1 MAIENVTIP
10 GGETE
15 LNDLVNGTEGADII
29 DGLEGDDTVLAGGG
43 DDEVNGGDGDDILF
57 GEEGDDTL
65 VGDRGADE
73 MIGGDGDDRM
83 IWNNGDGSDLMEGG
97 DGYDTAEVNG
107 SDSLGDTFRVRAG
120 EDGRVDFARTNFGN
134 FSLDIGSTEYLE
146 IFGGGG
152 DDFIQGGNG
161 LADLIKLKLYGGD
174 GNDTIRGGD
183 GNDLIRGG
191 ADDDELFGGKGDDT
205 LIGDGGADIMK
216 GNDGNDRMIWNN
228 GDGSDVMRGGADW
241 DTAEVNGSDSSG
253 DVFNIRA
260 GEDGRVDFARINFGN
275 FTLDIG
281 TTEVLEVNGGGGD
294 DVITGRVGLA
304 DLIKLELSG
313 GAGNDTI
320 RGGDGD
326 DYISGGDDDDDLS
339 GGQGDDVIV
348 GDRGADI
355 MKGNAGNDRM
365 IWNNGDGSDVME
377 GGNGWDT
384 AEVNGSDDAGD
395 AFRISAGEDGRV
407 DFERTNFGNFTL
419 DIGSTEVLEVNG
431 GGGNDFI
438 KGEAGLAGL
447 IDLKLSGGAGND
459 TLIGGDSDD
468 HLSGGDDADVLIGGV
483 GDDLLVGDRGND
495 IMEGGAG
502 NDRMIWN
509 NGDGSDIMEGG
520 AGWDTVEVNGS
531 DSLGD
536 VFEISLGADGRVDF
550 ARTNFGN
557 FTLDIGSSEVVEL
570 NGGGGDDVITA
581 QNGLRNVVELRLS
594 GGEGND
600 TITGGNGN
608 DWISGGAGN
617 DTMSG
622 RAGADVFVFTEGHDT
637 ITDFQQGVDMVA
649 LGMDLPADFDL
660 EGSLAQVG
668 NDVVFTYE
676 GESLTFRNELLEDFS
691 ADDFLL

>member
-216 GNDGNDRMIWNN
+216 GND
-228 GDGSDVMRGGADW
+228 
-241 DTAEVNGSDSSG
+241 
-253 DVFNIRA
+253 
-260 GEDGRVDFARINFGN
+260 
-275 FTLDIG
+275 
-281 TTEVLEVNGGGGD
+281 
-294 DVITGRVGLA
+294 
-304 DLIKLELSG
+304 
-313 GAGNDTI
+313 
-320 RGGDGD
+320 
-326 DYISGGDDDDDLS
+326 
-339 GGQGDDVIV
+339 
-348 GDRGADI
+348 
-355 MKGNAGNDRM
+355 GNDRM